1 MKLITVR
8 PCYSTPLA
16 ISGVTVPMAT
26 KPFAEVLQYW
36 RSKSRDESEAGS
48 SRQKV
53 PGLLKQSSTSSS
65 NPDSDYHSDN
75 EQLLAAESDA
85 NDTHWEPTHLSEFTG
100 LWAHIFQRQLREL
113 VQATGS
119 WDRDTVS
126 CTAVT
131 GTPTENNCEYIPDV
145 PLQPGV
151 SE

>member
-1 MKLITVR
+1 
-8 PCYSTPLA
+8 
-16 ISGVTVPMAT
+16 MAT
-26 KPFAEVLQYW
+26 KPFEEVLQYW

-53 PGLLKQSSTSSS
+53 PALLKQSSTSSS
-65 NPDSDYHSDN
+65 NPDSDYNSDN

-85 NDTHWEPTHLSEFTG
+85 NDTHWGPTHLCDFSK
-100 LWAHIFQRQLREL
+100 LWAPIFRHQLIDF
-113 VQATGS
+113 ATATDS
-119 WDRDTVS
+119 WDKDTVS